1 MEDTTS
7 MDLVPEVPENPLPK
21 TLDLPGM
28 YSTKYMEQLR
38 DGWQRLYS
46 RYQEPS
52 RIWFHPSDL
61 IIMIGYFFQSL
72 Y

>member
-1 MEDTTS
+1 MEGTTS
-7 MDLVPEVPENPLPK
+7 MHLFAEAPENPLPK

-38 DGWQRLYS
+38 DDWQRLYS

-52 RIWFHPSDL
+52 TI
-61 IIMIGYFFQSL
+61 
-72 Y
+72 

>member
-1 MEDTTS
+1 MEGTTS

-46 RYQEPS
+46 R
-52 RIWFHPSDL
+52 IWFHPSDL
-61 IIMIGYFFQSL
+61 IIMIGHFFQSL